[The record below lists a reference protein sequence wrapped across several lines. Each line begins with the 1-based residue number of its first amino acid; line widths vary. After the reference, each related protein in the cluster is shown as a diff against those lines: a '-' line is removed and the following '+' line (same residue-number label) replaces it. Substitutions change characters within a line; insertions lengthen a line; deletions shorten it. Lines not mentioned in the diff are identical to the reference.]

1 MTVPFQ
7 ARAVSRE
14 ELAER
19 LRRERQVLAVSHEA
33 PDGDALGSICALLL
47 MCERLGIPCM
57 AYIPG
62 EAPFPEEYGFLPRLH
77 SVVRGAIPSVEPPTT
92 AYLLDCASL
101 GRSNSASFGEGVI
114 RVNIDHHHDNPG
126 YGELNLLDARAPS
139 TTALLYDIFKVGRLP
154 MDVEIAAALYVGLVT
169 DTGRFQYGNTSPEA
183 HRMAAELQELGVD
196 VAAVSRQ
203 VYESVPFAKLRLLG
217 RALEHAQVRAGGAL
231 VLSWLND
238 DDFAAS
244 GATEA
249 HVEGLIDTLR
259 QTKGARVAV
268 LARSKGRGERPQ
280 TKVSLR
286 SLDSGIDVSAI
297 AREQGGGGH
306 QQAAGF
312 TAEAELAEV
321 LAWTERRV
329 LAEL

>member
-1 MTVPFQ
+1 VTVPLHS
-7 ARAVSRE
+7 RAVTRDE
-14 ELAER
+14 VAER

-33 PDGDALGSICALLL
+33 PDGDALGSLCALLL
-47 MCERLGIPCM
+47 MCGRLGIPCM

-77 SVVRGAIPSVEPPTT
+77 SVVRGTIPRVEPPTT

-101 GRSNSASFGEGVI
+101 GRSNSASFGEGVV

-126 YGELNLLDARAPS
+126 YGELNLLDASAPS

-169 DTGRFQYGNTSPEA
+169 DTGRFQYSNTSPGA

-196 VAAVSRQ
+196 VSAVARQ

-217 RALEHAQVRAGGAL
+217 RALEHAEARAGGAL
-231 VLSWLND
+231 VLSWLDD
-238 DDFAAS
+238 DDFVAT

-268 LARSKGRGERPQ
+268 LVRSKGRGKRSQ

-286 SLDSGIDVSAI
+286 SLDSRIDVSAI
-297 AREQGGGGH
+297 ARERGGGGH

-312 TAEAELAEV
+312 TTEAELAEV
-321 LAWTERRV
+321 LTWVERRV